1 MTKTEMSS
9 RIVEIEMIIQREMVK
24 GHRPSINDQ
33 FQSIRVERDILK
45 MISSKDYRPEP
56 YK

>member
-1 MTKTEMSS
+1 MTKTEISN
-9 RIVEIEMIIQREMVK
+9 RISEIEMIIQREMAK
-24 GHRPSINDQ
+24 GHRPSIDDQ
-33 FQSIRVERDILK
+33 FQSIRVERDMLK